1 MSRVQLSLLLLGWI
15 WENARPILEER
26 HEFEKAQE
34 EAERN
39 RILASKNSEDYTS
52 LYWNPEAVTDNEAAK
67 SENEY
72 EVVEEAQ
79 GRYFSGGILRSIR
92 ESLLRELRRD
102 LARFSR
108 PERLYGGQRSSSKA
122 VPDGKCVNVRPG
134 LALGVITLQ
143 AGSRHKIN
151 LQ

>member
-1 MSRVQLSLLLLGWI
+1 MTHLLSYLHLGWI

-39 RILASKNSEDYTS
+39 RILTSKNEDYTS
-52 LYWNPEAVTDNEAAK
+52 LYWNPEAVDGHHESAK

-72 EVVEEAQ
+72 EVVEEAH

-92 ESLLRELRRD
+92 ESLLKELRRD
-102 LARFSR
+102 LAKFSR
-108 PERLYGGQRSSSKA
+108 PERLYGGQRSSTPKA
-122 VPDGKCVNVRPG
+122 DGKCVNVRPG